1 MIFYLE
7 SVIITP
13 SSGTMDMWNDDDYPV
28 IRKIKMRMKNKEG
41 VKIDQIKGY
50 NRRLKNSLVFQVHIE
65 LLQELDTKRI
75 RLSKMLIKKDEEI
88 KHLNDCLT
96 IQAQRATKAEQ
107 FIIDTF
113 GKKSWEY
120 EQYQSYNPLISQ

>member
-1 MIFYLE
+1 
-7 SVIITP
+7 
-13 SSGTMDMWNDDDYPV
+13 
-28 IRKIKMRMKNKEG
+28 
-41 VKIDQIKGY
+41 
-50 NRRLKNSLVFQVHIE
+50 
-65 LLQELDTKRI
+65 
-75 RLSKMLIKKDEEI
+75 MLIKKDEEI